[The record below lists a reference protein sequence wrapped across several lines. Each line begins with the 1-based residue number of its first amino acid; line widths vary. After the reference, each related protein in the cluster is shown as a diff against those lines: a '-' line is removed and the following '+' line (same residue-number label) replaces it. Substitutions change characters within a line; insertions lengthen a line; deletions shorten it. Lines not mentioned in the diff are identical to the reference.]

1 MPRKRA
7 SQERR
12 EREKRTRALK
22 QAARRTHGPR
32 RVVFR
37 PEDITP
43 VVSEASP
50 EQAVPRTDLPTI
62 IEENSDC
69 DVLQID
75 GREFD

>member
-22 QAARRTHGPR
+22 QAARRAHCPR
-32 RVVFR
+32 RFVFR

-43 VVSEASP
+43 VADEASP
-50 EQAVPRTDLPTI
+50 EQAASRTDLPTI
-62 IEENSDC
+62 EENGDA
-69 DVLQID
+69 DFLQID